1 MIRDT
6 FHQGGLSMYLSA
18 ERLALANQTVRETF
32 EETCVAWQAIPH
44 WDTGD
49 PGQSTVRADDIDNP
63 AAPPIV
69 LAPIAK
75 PFTVSVA
82 QAISPT
88 PDALLAQVMAKTVEL
103 SQDVDDLVLPHLRAK
118 AKGTD
123 FTIAATGKPQDV
135 LDKLIP
141 ARARVEDE
149 GYRAP
154 SCLITNTPGL
164 VALTQLD
171 GGYSVLESL
180 LTSANVNSLHRAKK
194 IDGNAAANNLV
205 RILLLGRRQR
215 IAHGGGPNASSGEE
229 PVDLAVSVFPSL
241 EVVGETATN
250 LIDLA
255 VRIRFATRI
264 KDAGGIAV
272 LKKA

>member
-1 MIRDT
+1 
-6 FHQGGLSMYLSA
+6 MYLSA

-32 EETCVAWQAIPH
+32 AETCVAWQAIPY

-63 AAPPIV
+63 AAPPIP
-69 LAPIAK
+69 LDPIPV
-75 PFTVSVA
+75 PFAVSVA
-82 QAISPT
+82 QALSPS

-103 SQDVDDLVLPHLRAK
+103 SQLVDDSVLPQLRAK

-123 FTIAATGKPQDV
+123 LTIAAPGLAQDV
-135 LDKLIP
+135 LNQLIP

-154 SCLITNTPGL
+154 SCIITNTPGL

-171 GGYSVLESL
+171 GGYSVLDSL
-180 LTSANVNSLHRAKK
+180 LTPANVNSLHRAKK
-194 IDGNAAANNLV
+194 VDNSAAGNALV
-205 RILLLGRRQR
+205 RILFLGRRQR
-215 IAHGGGPNASSGEE
+215 IAHGGAGDASPGEE
-229 PVDLAVSVFPSL
+229 PVDLAVSVFPTL

-250 LIDLA
+250 QVDLA

-264 KDAGGIAV
+264 KDAGGIVV
-272 LKKA
+272 LKRT

>member
-1 MIRDT
+1 
-6 FHQGGLSMYLSA
+6 MYLSA

-49 PGQSTVRADDIDNP
+49 PGQSTVRADDINNP
-63 AAPPIV
+63 AAPP
-69 LAPIAK
+69 LTLTPIPV

-82 QAISPT
+82 QAVAPT

-103 SQDVDDLVLPHLRAK
+103 SQAVDDLVLPFIRNNATGPDL
-118 AKGTD
+118 
-123 FTIAATGKPQDV
+123 TIAAPGLPQDV

-141 ARARVEDE
+141 ARARVEDA

-154 SCLITNTPGL
+154 SCVIANTAGLI
-164 VALTQLD
+164 ALTQLVN
-171 GGYSVLESL
+171 GYSVLDSL
-180 LTSANVNSLHRAKK
+180 LTAANVNSLYRAKK
-194 IDGNAAANNLV
+194 VVNSMAANNHV
-205 RILLLGRRQR
+205 RILFLGRRQR
-215 IAHGGGPNASSGEE
+215 IAYGGAPSASPGEE

-241 EVVGETATN
+241 EVVGETAAN
-250 LIDLA
+250 LVDMA

-264 KDAGGIAV
+264 KDADGIVV
-272 LKKA
+272 LKRT